1 MAGEPTLRYGDREA
15 DGWVKYLQEQ
25 LLIKILEQGIHF
37 DTESIPSNGHFDDAT
52 LAAVRAFQ
60 HHHHLTFADG
70 IVGDETWAALTL
82 QAHHAPGTDHQ
93 APHTHHD
100 HGSHMVWF
108 DQGGS
113 EDGHWNAD
121 SDTVIWIATVVGDQA
136 VPNSEHNA
144 SATVTLADGSTHME
158 FMQLKWFGTYTG
170 QPGESMYVEWSG
182 AKATVGSGTHRYVL
196 ELPSELGGQQRQ
208 GEFTVT

>member
-25 LLIKILEQGIHF
+25 LIIKLLEQNIQF
-37 DTESIPSNGHFDDAT
+37 NSDSLETNGHFDDTT

-60 HHHHLTFADG
+60 HHHHLTFEDG

-82 QAHHAPGTDHQ
+82 QAHHAPGTDHK
-93 APHTHHD
+93 AAHTHVD
-100 HGSHMVWF
+100 HGSHLVWF

-121 SDTVIWIATVVGDQA
+121 SDTGIWIATLGGDRA
-136 VPNSEHNA
+136 VANAEHNA
-144 SATVTLADGSTHME
+144 CATVQKTDGSPPMGCME
-158 FMQLKWFGTYTG
+158 LQSFGTHTG
-170 QPGESMYVEWSG
+170 PPGE
-182 AKATVGSGTHRYVL
+182 
-196 ELPSELGGQQRQ
+196 
-208 GEFTVT
+208 